1 MLFGIQTV
9 REALRSASMNGANS
23 QIDCVYIAKSASSP
37 SVMSI
42 RALCRELSVPV
53 KQTDRRKLD
62 QLSEGGNHQGVAAML
77 AQAKYAEID
86 ELFARAEAQ
95 SQPPFFVI
103 CEGIEDPHNLGAIAR
118 TAEGAGAHGI
128 IIPER
133 RGVGLTPTVARTAAG
148 ALEYIPVVRV
158 KNIAACMEELKERG
172 VWLFGAELEGQPYD
186 KTDYSGAIALVIGS
200 EGKGLGSLVK
210 SRCDHLI
217 SLPMRGQISSLN
229 ASVAAGILLYEIAK
243 QRGG

>member
-103 CEGIEDPHNLGAIAR
+103 CAGIEDPHNLGAIAR